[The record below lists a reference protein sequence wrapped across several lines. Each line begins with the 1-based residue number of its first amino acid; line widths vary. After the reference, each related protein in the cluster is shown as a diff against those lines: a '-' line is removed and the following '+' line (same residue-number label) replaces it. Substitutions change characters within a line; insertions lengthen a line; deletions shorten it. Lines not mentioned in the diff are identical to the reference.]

1 MIKSHVLY
9 QLSYGLSHSTRAL
22 KGKEGPASSSS
33 RTVPPRVTRGTA
45 QSQRGYCATV
55 M

>member
-22 KGKEGPASSSS
+22 KAMGRPTSSATRDESPA
-33 RTVPPRVTRGTA
+33 RHAERRPQP
-45 QSQRGYCATV
+45 GYGATV

>member
-22 KGKEGPASSSS
+22 KAMGRPTSSAT
-33 RTVPPRVTRGTA
+33 RENPLRVTWNAARSPAYG
-45 QSQRGYCATV
+45 ATV